1 MVRRLIIIALGG
13 VLALSVMSCEDQ
25 HVALPAQGRWRVVN
39 YWAVWCAPCREE
51 IPELNRLHQRT
62 DLVVYAVNYDGK
74 QGAELASQV
83 ATMNIEFT
91 ILAQDPGP
99 ALGVERPRVLPTTLL
114 VNPAGEVTDTLV
126 GPQTEETLLA
136 IWRTRAGN

>member
-25 HVALPAQGRWRVVN
+25 HVALPAQGHWRVVN

-62 DLVVYAVNYDGK
+62 DLMVYAVNYDGK